1 MVFSRAE
8 FDKMEPAASHHQTVH
23 AVMPREDK
31 DGTVSTLSLTICLS
45 LVAGAML
52 GLAAPF
58 VQSARPPARKALQR
72 SAPSPLGESL
82 GQR

>member
-1 MVFSRAE
+1 MVFSRAA

-31 DGTVSTLSLTICLS
+31 DCTVSTLSLTICLS

-52 GLAAPF
+52 GLDAPF
-58 VQSARPPARKALQR
+58 VQSARPPAQKSLATLRTK
-72 SAPSPLGESL
+72 SL
-82 GQR
+82 G